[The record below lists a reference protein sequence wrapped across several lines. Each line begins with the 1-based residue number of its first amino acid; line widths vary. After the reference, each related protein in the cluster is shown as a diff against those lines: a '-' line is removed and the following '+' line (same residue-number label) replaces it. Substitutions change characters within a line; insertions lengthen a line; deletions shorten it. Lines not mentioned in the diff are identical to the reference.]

1 MNSGRLRLRVQVY
14 TRKQLCQALE
24 NKDCEAVYA
33 PIRVVDSGLS
43 QYKDKLILLPPEYLA
58 DCEAKVREKLS
69 VLKEAGFYRAAAH
82 TVGHIELLSELGYE
96 IHGGNRLC
104 CLVPRPYGDEKC
116 MQRYSSRRFH
126 RLLSLLSPRQKLNPH
141 RRFRRSA

>member
-1 MNSGRLRLRVQVY
+1 MSSGRLRLRVQVY

-43 QYKDKLILLPPEYLA
+43 QYKDKIILLPPEYLA

-69 VLKEAGFYRAAAH
+69 ELKELDMLEAAKE
-82 TVGHIELLSELGYE
+82 T
-96 IHGGNRLC
+96 GGK
-104 CLVPRPYGDEKC
+104 E
-116 MQRYSSRRFH
+116 
-126 RLLSLLSPRQKLNPH
+126 
-141 RRFRRSA
+141 AT